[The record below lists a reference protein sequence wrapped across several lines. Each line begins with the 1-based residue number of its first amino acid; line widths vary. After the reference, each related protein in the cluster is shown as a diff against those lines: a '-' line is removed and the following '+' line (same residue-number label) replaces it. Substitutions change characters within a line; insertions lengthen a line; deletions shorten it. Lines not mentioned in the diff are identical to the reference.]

1 MLKHLPIDRIKIDH
15 SFVKDLPTDR
25 DDLAIAEAIC
35 ALSRTLT
42 LQITAE
48 GVETTLQLDA
58 LRSLGCDE
66 AQGFLF
72 SLPLP
77 ANQIPPL
84 LEGAPPWSAMF
95 VPSDHLH

>member
-1 MLKHLPIDRIKIDH
+1 M
-15 SFVKDLPTDR
+15 
-25 DDLAIAEAIC
+25 AIAEAIC
-35 ALSRTLT
+35 AVSRTLT

-48 GVETTLQLDA
+48 GVETTMQLDA

-84 LEGAPPWSAMF
+84 FEGALPWSTMF
-95 VPSDHLH
+95 PQGDLQH